1 MILAVVLIVTDSAC
15 SSAQAHQFP
24 FRCNDLKLF
33 DARSVLAMDEKQ
45 SLALWNCR
53 LKKEHVPGL
62 GAVIQPE
69 DGDRMVANE
78 SLTIELF
85 VDRSHGMQW
94 ARRSESKGQKGFPN
108 CFNKFISCRSMFET
122 RSCAT

>member
-1 MILAVVLIVTDSAC
+1 MILAVVLIVTDSEAC
-15 SSAQAHQFP
+15 ASAQAHQCP

-33 DARSVLAMDEKQ
+33 DASSVLAMDEQQ

-69 DGDRMVANE
+69 DGDRVVANE

-85 VDRSHGMQW
+85 VDRSHGMQG
-94 ARRSESKGQKGFPN
+94 ARRSENKGQKGVPN
-108 CFNKFISCRSMFET
+108 CFICCRSMFET